1 MTKLKIIIAL
11 VFLQFGIQKSFSQV
25 YKYQTTGFSV
35 LEKDK
40 KGNWGKWS
48 DLEKVNLLVTLD
60 TDNNRIIIYS
70 REIQIYKI
78 VNFEKK
84 EENDT
89 DEIFPFSCSDMDG
102 QPFVISIIIRKNQ
115 NFRKQLYIN
124 HKNVILQYN
133 IENLIEN

>member
-1 MTKLKIIIAL
+1 MTTLKFVIAL
-11 VFLQFGIQKSFSQV
+11 AFLNFGIQNSFSQA

-60 TDNNRIIIYS
+60 TDKNRIIIYS

-78 VNFEKK
+78 VNYEKK

-89 DEIFPFSCSDMDG
+89 DEIFPFSCSDLDG

-115 NFRKQLYIN
+115 NYRKQLYIN

-133 IENLIEN
+133 IENLVEN

>member
-1 MTKLKIIIAL
+1 MTKLKFIIAL
-11 VFLQFGIQKSFSQV
+11 VFLQFGLHKSYSQV

-60 TDNNRIIIYS
+60 TDKNRIIIYS

-78 VNFEKK
+78 VNYEKK

-89 DEIFPFSCSDMDG
+89 DEIFPFSCSDLDG

-115 NFRKQLYIN
+115 NYRKQLYIN

-133 IENLIEN
+133 IENLVEN

>member
-1 MTKLKIIIAL
+1 MKTIKTLLLFL
-11 VFLQFGIQKSFSQV
+11 VLSVGIQKTFGQT
-25 YKYQTTGFSV
+25 YKFEATGFSV
-35 LEKDK
+35 LEKRPNGK
-40 KGNWGKWS
+40 WGKWS
-48 DLEKVNLLVTLD
+48 DLEKVNLLVSLD
-60 TDNNRIIIYS
+60 TDKNRIIVYS
-70 REIQIYKI
+70 REIQIYSIMKY
-78 VNFEKK
+78 EKR

>member
-1 MTKLKIIIAL
+1 MTKLKIILAL
-11 VFLQFGIQKSFSQV
+11 FFLQFGIQKSNSQV

-35 LEKDK
+35 LEKGPNGK
-40 KGNWGKWS
+40 WGKWS
-48 DLEKVNLLVTLD
+48 DLEKVNLLVSLD
-60 TDNNRIIIYS
+60 TDKNRIIVYS
-70 REIQIYKI
+70 REIQIYSIMKY
-78 VNFEKK
+78 EKR

-102 QPFVISIIIRKNQ
+102 KPFVISIIIRKNQ